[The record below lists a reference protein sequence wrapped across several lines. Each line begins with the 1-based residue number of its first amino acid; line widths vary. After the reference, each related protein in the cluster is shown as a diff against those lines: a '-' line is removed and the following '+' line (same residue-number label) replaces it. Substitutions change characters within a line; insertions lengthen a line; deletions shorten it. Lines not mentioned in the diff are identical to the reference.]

1 MNNLTKSIL
10 VVNQLLGVL
19 LGNNFTTPSQIVLES
34 HPDIRYLG

>member
-19 LGNNFTTPSQIVLES
+19 LGNNFTTPSQFVMENY
-34 HPDIRYLG
+34 PDTRYIA